1 MSFDRN
7 LLPDPV
13 NYFEGQGL
21 TLAGRGKWRT
31 AACQFHDGSDS
42 MRINTASGGW
52 VCMSCDVHGGNVLD
66 YHIQFHGLEFV
77 DAVRQLGA
85 WVDDGAAVP
94 QYKPAPL
101 PPRAALQVL
110 GFEATLI
117 AVAAGNVAQ
126 GVALSEIDRARVMA
140 AAGRITRLVE
150 AYA

>member
-13 NYFEGQGL
+13 SYFAGQGL

-31 AACQFHDGSDS
+31 TACQFHDGSDS

-52 VCMSCDVHGGNVLD
+52 VCMSCDMHGGNVLD
-66 YHIQFHGLEFV
+66 YHLQVHGLEFV

-85 WVDDGAAVP
+85 WVDDGKPLA
-94 QYKPAPL
+94 QYKPTPL
-101 PPRAALQVL
+101 SPRAAIQALA
-110 GFEATLI
+110 FESNLV

-126 GVALSEIDRARVMA
+126 GVMLSDLDRMRLMV
-140 AAGRITRLVE
+140 AAGRIARIAE
-150 AYA
+150 AFA

>member
-1 MSFDRN
+1 MSFDRS

-13 NYFEGQGL
+13 SYFESQGL
-21 TLAGRGKWRT
+21 TLTGRGKWRT
-31 AACQFHDGSDS
+31 TACQFHNGSDS
-42 MRINTASGGW
+42 MRINTTFGGW
-52 VCMSCDVHGGNVLD
+52 CCMSCGAKGGDVLA
-66 YHIQFHGLEFV
+66 YHMQVHGLEFV

-85 WVDDGAAVP
+85 WVDDGKPLA
-94 QYKPAPL
+94 QYKPTPL

-126 GVALSEIDRARVMA
+126 GVALTDVDRTRVMA
-140 AAGRITRLVE
+140 AAGRINCLVE